1 MHFLVNPIKCSF
13 LKLSLLIIS
22 FKFSSKNKVRKKLK
36 GGALP
41 LLLQTLLIY
50 NLQLQSPH
58 CDACVH
64 AQSCLTLCNSMGC
77 IPLGSSVQGIFQA
90 RILEWVAMPSLQWI
104 FPTQELNLSLL
115 HLLRWQVDCLL
126 LRYQRSPKNS
136 YIPRL

>member
-90 RILEWVAMPSLQWI
+90 RILEWVAISSSMGSSQ
-104 FPTQELNLSLL
+104 
-115 HLLRWQVDCLL
+115 
-126 LRYQRSPKNS
+126 PKDRTHVSCISCIGRRILYHCATHKYCSGNF
-136 YIPRL
+136 I

>member
-41 LLLQTLLIY
+41 LLLQTILIY

-90 RILEWVAMPSLQWI
+90 RILEWVAISFSRASSCQSPQDKETNTKLG
-104 FPTQELNLSLL
+104 
-115 HLLRWQVDCLL
+115 HLLDMVQKTL
-126 LRYQRSPKNS
+126 Q
-136 YIPRL
+136 